1 MMSPYE
7 FGPKMQTFS
16 LDALIDVQTLPPTGA
31 LLGRLEADEAERASL
46 AERFGFLSVNSLV
59 ADLRVKRA
67 AKGAWDVR
75 GKMQAEIEQACV
87 VTGEP
92 VSESVDFD
100 IEERYVLAA
109 VPEDEIVVDLDDA
122 EPLVNGCIDLGEMVS
137 QMLALSV
144 SAWPRSE
151 GAPETFQAGEEDRTH
166 PFASL
171 SSLKSS
177 ET

>member
-1 MMSPYE
+1 
-7 FGPKMQTFS
+7 MQTFS

-31 LLGRLEADEAERASL
+31 LLGRLEADDVACADL
-46 AERFGFLSVNSLV
+46 AKRFGFVCVNSLV
-59 ADLRVKRA
+59 ADLRIKRA

-75 GKMQAEIEQACV
+75 GALRAEIVQACV
-87 VTGEP
+87 VTGAP

-100 IEERYVLAA
+100 IEERYVLAS

-144 SAWPRSE
+144 SAWPRSK
-151 GAPETFQAGEEDRTH
+151 GAPDTFEAGEEDRTH
-166 PFASL
+166 PFAGL
-171 SSLKSS
+171 SRLKSP
-177 ET
+177 EN

>member
-1 MMSPYE
+1 
-7 FGPKMQTFS
+7 MQTFS

-31 LLGRLEADEAERASL
+31 LLGRLRTDEAARAGL
-46 AERFGFLSVNSLV
+46 AERFGFLSVGELA
-59 ADLRVKRA
+59 ADLRIKRA

-75 GKMQAEIEQACV
+75 GRLQAEIVQACV
-87 VTGEP
+87 VTGAP

-137 QMLALSV
+137 QLLALSV

-151 GAPETFQAGEEDRTH
+151 GAPETFEAGEKDRTH
-166 PFASL
+166 PFAGL
-171 SSLKSS
+171 SSLKLP

>member
-1 MMSPYE
+1 M
-7 FGPKMQTFS
+7 
-16 LDALIDVQTLPPTGA
+16 
-31 LLGRLEADEAERASL
+31 
-46 AERFGFLSVNSLV
+46 
-59 ADLRVKRA
+59 
-67 AKGAWDVR
+67 
-75 GKMQAEIEQACV
+75 QACV
-87 VTGEP
+87 VTGAP

-137 QMLALSV
+137 QLLALSV

-151 GAPETFQAGEEDRTH
+151 GAPETFEAGEEDRTH
-166 PFASL
+166 PFAGL
-171 SSLKSS
+171 SSLKSP

>member
-1 MMSPYE
+1 
-7 FGPKMQTFS
+7 MQTFS

-31 LLGRLEADEAERASL
+31 LIGRLEVDAAARAGLAD
-46 AERFGFLSVNSLV
+46 RFGFLSVDNLV
-59 ADLRVKRA
+59 ADLRIKRA

-75 GKMQAEIEQACV
+75 GKLQAGITQACV
-87 VTGEP
+87 VTGAP

-109 VPEDEIVVDLDDA
+109 VPMDEVVVDLDDA
-122 EPLVNGCIDLGEMVS
+122 EPLVNGCIDLGEMVA

-144 SAWPRSE
+144 SHWPRSE
-151 GAPETFQAGEEDRTH
+151 GAPETFQAGKEDSAH

-177 ET
+177 KNNP